1 MGAIAVH
8 RMKAIIAGSAVSH
21 MRILIVEDD
30 KDLSAALA
38 EALGHGGYAIDVA
51 HEAEEAEGFTDVYA
65 YDLILLDLG
74 LPGGRDGLTL
84 LKDWRKNGMEVPIII
99 LTARDGW
106 REKVAGMDAGAD
118 DYVTKPF
125 HEAELLARVRARLR
139 AQGPVRQAVIELGDV
154 EIDTAQAQVFKAGR
168 AVRLT
173 AFEFRLLSTLA
184 MRPDQVFSRDNLV
197 EHMTDGDGDAT
208 SNTVEVMVG
217 RIRRKLG
224 RGIIETVHGLGYRA
238 GRAVGV

>member
-1 MGAIAVH
+1 
-8 RMKAIIAGSAVSH
+8 

-30 KDLSAALA
+30 KALAAALHETLTHA
-38 EALGHGGYAIDVA
+38 GYATDRA
-51 HEAEEAEGFTDVYA
+51 ADADEAEGFTDVYA

-84 LKDWRKNGMEVPIII
+84 LKEWRSSGVDTPIII

-139 AQGPVRQAVIELGDV
+139 SGGGQRQALIELGDV
-154 EIDTAQAQVFKAGR
+154 EIDTAQGQVFRAGR

-173 AFEFRLLSTLA
+173 AFEFRLLNTLA
-184 MRPDQVFSRDNLV
+184 LRPGQVFSRDTLV
-197 EHMTDGDGDAT
+197 EHMNDGDGEAT
-208 SNTVEVMVG
+208 SNTVEVLVG

-224 RGIIETVHGLGYRA
+224 REIIETVHGLGYRA
-238 GRAVGV
+238 GRAGSGA

>member
-1 MGAIAVH
+1 
-8 RMKAIIAGSAVSH
+8 
-21 MRILIVEDD
+21 MRILVVEDD
-30 KDLSAALA
+30 ADLSAALA
-38 EALGHGGYAIDVA
+38 DMLGHASYAVDQA
-51 HEAEEAEGFTDVYA
+51 AEAETAEGFTDVYA

-74 LPGGRDGLTL
+74 LPGDRDGLTL
-84 LKDWRKNGMEVPIII
+84 LKDWRKAGLDTPIII

-139 AQGPVRQAVIELGDV
+139 APGPVRQSVIELGDV

-173 AFEFRLLSTLA
+173 AFEFRLLNTLA
-184 MRPDQVFSRDNLV
+184 MRPDQVFSRDALV
-197 EHMTDGDGDAT
+197 EHMVDGEGEAT
-208 SNTVEVMVG
+208 SNSIEVLVG

-224 RGIIETVHGLGYRA
+224 RNIVETVHGHGYRA
-238 GRAVGV
+238 GRPAN